1 MQWSLL
7 GLKIT
12 VKQIVFLFVDGG
24 SNKIVRYQKVTS
36 IIINHFNKYNLG
48 AYQLIF
54 DETIGIKHAVI
65 LSIHAWNYKM

>member
-1 MQWSLL
+1 MVGQT
-7 GLKIT
+7 K
-12 VKQIVFLFVDGG
+12 LFVI
-24 SNKIVRYQKVTS
+24 KKWYQLLLIIS
-36 IIINHFNKYNLG
+36 INKYNLG